1 MHALRPLLRKSLFNL
16 FAATLACAASLAPR
30 AASAEALLLIEA
42 DTGKVLQAENAT
54 IPWYPASVTKI
65 MTAYVTL
72 KAVKDGK
79 LTLDTLI
86 TVSPT
91 AASQSPSKMGFRP
104 GTQLTVD
111 NALKMMMVKSA
122 NDMAV
127 VLAEG
132 VGGSIDGF
140 SAMMNDTAQRLGM
153 TQTSYVNPNGLPADG
168 QITSARDLGI
178 LARSFLRDLPEYE
191 YFVHIPA
198 IRFGKRV
205 TGNFNKLIGR
215 YPGADGFKTGFICA
229 SGYNLVA
236 SATRNGRRLIA
247 VVLGANS
254 GTARAVK
261 AAQLLERGFSQDNLT
276 WLRPSLGTVEKL
288 VPVDASPPNLRED
301 MCGGHRKRP
310 ASDDDDA
317 LIATN
322 GGTSGSASAT
332 GGEAQVTFFTAG
344 LQPPLMK
351 ASELMAT
358 AAAAAEPVLVYTGP
372 TRTGTALIAA
382 VAADADQQATPKP
395 RGKKSR
401 VAKKPDAADKPK
413 GCQDGRQD
421 RGQDGGGEAGCQASR
436 RQERCQAGRDQARCG
451 QVGFSKVQCGGKTCG
466 KRRSGTQ
473 ARQAKG
479 SDQARCQA
487 GQQQLAARRA
497 ETTPT
502 LHCGS
507 AVWQDSGSHSLT
519 FALSHHDLPPVP
531 ASSILAAMRQA
542 RDTTGSGK

>member
-1 MHALRPLLRKSLFNL
+1 VHALRPLLRQSLFNL
-16 FAATLACAASLAPR
+16 FAATLACGALLAPR
-30 AASAEALLLIEA
+30 AAGAEALLLIEA
-42 DTGKVLQAENAT
+42 DSGKVLQAENAT

-79 LTLDTLI
+79 LTLDTIL

-91 AASQSPSKMGFRP
+91 AASKMGFRP

-140 SAMMNDTAQRLGM
+140 SALMNDTAQKLGM

-276 WLRPSLGTVEKL
+276 WLRPSLGTVDKL
-288 VPVDASPPNLRED
+288 VPVDASPPNLRDD

-317 LIATN
+317 LIATK

-351 ASELMAT
+351 ASELMAS
-358 AAAAAEPVLVYTGP
+358 APAAAEPVLVYTGP

-413 GCQDGRQD
+413 DAKTAAAKPD
-421 RGQDGGGEAGCQASR
+421 AKTAAAKPDAVAKPAVSGEA
-436 RQERCQAGRDQARCG
+436 
-451 QVGFSKVQCGGKTCG
+451 
-466 KRRSGTQ
+466 
-473 ARQAKG
+473 AKP
-479 SDQARCQA
+479 AKPK
-487 GQQQLAARRA
+487 AA
-497 ETTPT
+497 TK
-502 LHCGS
+502 
-507 AVWQDSGSHSLT
+507 
-519 FALSHHDLPPVP
+519 P
-531 ASSILAAMRQA
+531 AKPANNS
-542 RDTTGSGK
+542 

>member
-1 MHALRPLLRKSLFNL
+1 MHALRPLLRQSLFNL
-16 FAATLACAASLAPR
+16 FAAALACAALLAPR

-42 DTGKVLQAENAT
+42 DSGKVLQAENAT

-79 LTLDTLI
+79 LTLDTLL
-86 TVSPT
+86 TVSPR

-140 SAMMNDTAQRLGM
+140 SALMNDTAQKLGM

-276 WLRPSLGTVEKL
+276 WLRPSLGTVDKL
-288 VPVDASPPNLRED
+288 VPVDASPPNLRDD

-317 LIATN
+317 LIAAN

-351 ASELMAT
+351 ASELMAS
-358 AAAAAEPVLVYTGP
+358 APAAAEPVLVYTGP

-382 VAADADQQATPKP
+382 VAADADQQARPKP

-413 GCQDGRQD
+413 DAKTAAAKPDAKTAAAAKPADGKSAAKPAGTKHAAAKPD
-421 RGQDGGGEAGCQASR
+421 AVAKPAVSGEA
-436 RQERCQAGRDQARCG
+436 
-451 QVGFSKVQCGGKTCG
+451 
-466 KRRSGTQ
+466 
-473 ARQAKG
+473 AKP
-479 SDQARCQA
+479 AKPK
-487 GQQQLAARRA
+487 AA
-497 ETTPT
+497 TK
-502 LHCGS
+502 
-507 AVWQDSGSHSLT
+507 
-519 FALSHHDLPPVP
+519 P
-531 ASSILAAMRQA
+531 AKPANNS
-542 RDTTGSGK
+542 